1 MIVFGT
7 VLLGSARIISQAR
20 ANPGVTN
27 GEQQH
32 GSLH

>member
-1 MIVFGT
+1 MIFSGA

-20 ANPGVTN
+20 ANRGVIN